1 MESEVVNHIAATD
14 TAAAQFRAGL
24 ENKHEFNH
32 FGELIVVGVGER
44 VGERER
50 RGQHLNRL

>member
-14 TAAAQFRAGL
+14 TAAAAQFRAGL

-32 FGELIVVGVGER
+32 FGESIVG
-44 VGERER
+44 
-50 RGQHLNRL
+50 